1 MKIRLLLLPL
11 LCLAAAL
18 GANAQWTRGEL
29 YNLSPRQPS
38 GSRVTLSGSEVAAL
52 PGDAADPFAC
62 FTITELSGAWRII
75 NPFADRALRVD
86 GSTVAAG
93 EVNGSDEAQVWLIEE
108 GASKGFYN
116 IIPANNPSKAVKAAQ
131 GGVLSLIDRTAAR
144 SDRAANFAI
153 AAAPRAGFDP
163 ALTYRFRPLS
173 KPGMVLGNGNSSA
186 NTALI
191 VAEAVDADNR
201 GQYWAVEM
209 LDPDARAIGGAFF
222 TQNFDD
228 GGTNASITNLIQWP
242 AQKGRWTN
250 ARFRFIP
257 AKGSKERA
265 WVLQSV
271 AQPEQMYALD
281 AASGKMVKK
290 PLNLSDPAAWIAIEQ
305 VEKPRINSPRWE
317 DETIFAINRLPGAAT
332 MTPYATV
339 AEMKA
344 DEPFFTSPWL
354 PTASSRV
361 MSLNG
366 PWRFNLVSEPSLRPL
381 DFFETAFDDS
391 AWDTIPVPSNW
402 EMQGYDRPIYANV
415 EYPHSNTPPFIN
427 ARPGFN
433 DGGANYGINPVG
445 SYRRSFTLP
454 DDWHSR
460 RTILNFAGIYSA
472 ASIWVNGKFVGY
484 TQGSN
489 ATSEFDIT
497 PYLHKGD
504 NTLAVEVMRW
514 SDGSYL
520 ECQDMFRM
528 SGIFRDVTLRSIPA
542 GSAIRDHV
550 VTTDLNPSMS
560 AARVNVAVDM
570 LADSVGAPDKTIVA
584 TLLSPSGAELASAEA
599 VSRAGAPVN
608 FSFDVTNPMLWS
620 DETPS
625 LYRLILAQKGADG
638 VEEMAFSTPVGI
650 RDIRID
656 GTTLLLNGKKTWI
669 KGVNRHDTSPVNGRA
684 VTTDEILRDVTM
696 MKANNINTVR
706 TSHYPND
713 PKLYAMADAMGLLV
727 IDEADLEDHANQ
739 SISDMPSWIPAFND
753 RIDRLVTRDR
763 NHPSVIIW
771 SLGNEAGA
779 GRNFAYCYD
788 TARALDPTRPI
799 HYEGT
804 RINLPYGGEKYSD
817 FYSKMYPGQAWMKA
831 NTSGLDKPM
840 IICEYAHAMGNAMG
854 NFREYWEAIE
864 ASDAT
869 VGGCVWDW
877 VDQSIYEPRLMK
889 QGVFKLTTG
898 YDYPGPHQGNFCS
911 NGILTSSRRPSAKLA
926 EVKNVHS
933 WVKFDTLTVA
943 PDRRSASLTLT
954 NTFNSTPLSAFDIK
968 AETLVDG
975 RVMAYST
982 LPLPAILPGQTGSVT
997 IPLPKFVAKP
1007 GKKERGSEMLLT
1019 LRILRREPTAYSAAG
1034 HEEAIAQYPLTA
1046 PRTLAAVKPS
1056 KRKED
1061 ALMTSRTDGSV
1072 TVKGRNV
1079 EASFDTVTGRLTALS
1094 LNGRAVVAPGM
1105 GPEYSNHRWIEND
1118 RFTDTSNGLFPA
1130 GSISETVN
1138 PDGSVTV
1145 STSQPGFLCP
1155 TTVDYTFYPQGIVDI
1170 DATFDPQ
1177 NPDLRRAG
1185 LALGID
1191 SALSRVEYYALGPW
1205 ENINDRADGVTL
1217 GRYTSV
1223 VGEMDEK
1230 YMKPQSA
1237 GTRAALR
1244 DVTFTDPS
1252 TGFSLL
1258 VEAEGPV
1265 TFSAMRNDDTQLM
1278 EARHQDDLK
1287 PLPYTYVHFDASD
1300 RGLGNASCGQDVG
1313 TLPAYCV
1320 PHTPVTYRLRL
1331 SAK

>member
-1 MKIRLLLLPL
+1 MKIRSFTIL
-11 LCLAAAL
+11 LCLLAAL
-18 GANAQWTRGEL
+18 TASAQWTRGEL
-29 YNLSPRQPS
+29 YNLSPRQPA
-38 GSRVTLSGSEVAAL
+38 GRMVTLTASAASL
-52 PGDAADPFAC
+52 SPSASDDPAAC
-62 FTITELSGAWRII
+62 FTVTELSGAWRII
-75 NPFADRALRVD
+75 NPFASSALRVD
-86 GSTVAAG
+86 GSAVTAG
-93 EVNGSDEAQVWLIEE
+93 EINGSDEAQFWLIEE
-108 GASKGFYN
+108 GGLQDCH
-116 IIPANNPSKAVKAAQ
+116 ILVPANNPSKAVKAGA
-131 GGVLSLIDRTAAR
+131 GGSLTLIDRASAR
-144 SDRAANFAI
+144 NDRNANFSI
-153 AAAPRAGFDP
+153 LPAARAGFDA

-173 KPGMVLGNGNSSA
+173 RPGTVLGNGDSSA
-186 NTALI
+186 NNAVI
-191 VAEAVDADNR
+191 VAEEQDADNR
-201 GQYWAVEM
+201 GQYWSVEM
-209 LDPDARAIGGAFF
+209 IDPDARAISGAFY

-228 GGTNASITNLIQWP
+228 GGTNAAINHLLQWP
-242 AQKGRWTN
+242 ANKGQWNN

-257 AKGSKERA
+257 VKGSKERA
-265 WVLQSV
+265 WVLQSI
-271 AQPEQMYALD
+271 AQPDRMYALD
-281 AASGKMVKK
+281 TSGKMVKK
-290 PLNLSDPAAWIAIEQ
+290 PLDPADPAAWIAIEQ
-305 VEKPRINSPRWE
+305 VEKPRLNAPRWE

-332 MTPYATV
+332 MTPYADE
-339 AEMKA
+339 AELRADKA
-344 DEPFFTSPWL
+344 FYDTPWVN
-354 PTASSRV
+354 TASSRV

-366 PWRFNLVSEPSLRPL
+366 PWRFNLVSEPSQRPL
-381 DFFETAFDDS
+381 DFFETGFDDS

-415 EYPHSNTPPFIN
+415 EYPHSNTPPFIH

-454 DDWHSR
+454 DDWLSR

-472 ASIWVNGKFVGY
+472 ASIWVNGEFVGY

-489 ATSEFDIT
+489 STSEFDIT
-497 PYLHKGD
+497 PYLHKGP

-550 VTTDLNPSMS
+550 VTTTLDPSMTS
-560 AARVNVAVDM
+560 ARVDVAIDM
-570 LADSVGAPDKTIVA
+570 IADSIGTPDKTIVA
-584 TLLSPSGAELASAEA
+584 SLLTPYGSEIARTET
-599 VSRAGAPVN
+599 VSRAGHPVS

-625 LYRLILAQKGADG
+625 LYRLIVAQKGADG
-638 VEEMAFSTPVGI
+638 AEEMAFSTPVGI

-656 GTTLLLNGKKTWI
+656 GTTLLLNGKKVWI

-684 VTTDEILRDVTM
+684 VTADEILRDVTM

-739 SISDMPSWIPAFND
+739 SISSMASWIPAFND

-763 NHPSVIIW
+763 NHPSVIVW

-779 GRNFAYCYD
+779 GSNFAHCYD

-817 FYSKMYPGQAWMKA
+817 FYSKMYPGQAWMRD

-889 QGVFKLTTG
+889 EGVYKLTTG

-926 EVKNVHS
+926 EVRNVHS
-933 WVKFDTLTVA
+933 WVKFDTLVVA
-943 PDRRSASLTLT
+943 PDRRSAALTLT

-975 RVMAYST
+975 RVVASST
-982 LPLPAILPGQTGSVT
+982 LPLPAVAPGASGSVN
-997 IPLPKFVAKP
+997 IPLPKCVAKP
-1007 GKKERGSEMLLT
+1007 GKKERGAEMLLT
-1019 LRILRREPTAYSAAG
+1019 LRLLRRDATAYSPAA
-1034 HEEAIAQYPLTA
+1034 HEEAVAQYPLTG
-1046 PRTLAAVKPS
+1046 PRALAAVKAS
-1056 KRKED
+1056 KRKAD
-1061 ALMTSRTDGSV
+1061 ALTAGRADSLLIVR
-1072 TVKGRNV
+1072 GRNV
-1079 EASFDTVTGRLTALS
+1079 EASFSLATGRLTSLS

-1105 GPEYSNHRWIEND
+1105 GPEYANHRWIEND
-1118 RFTDTSNGLFPA
+1118 RFTNTATGLAPE
-1130 GSISETVN
+1130 GTVTETVN
-1138 PDGSVTV
+1138 PDGSITV
-1145 STSQPGFLCP
+1145 RTARDGSLCATSI
-1155 TTVDYTFYPQGIVDI
+1155 DYTFYPQGIVDI
-1170 DATFDPQ
+1170 DAAFDPKAD
-1177 NPDLRRAG
+1177 NLRRAG

-1191 SALSRVEYYALGPW
+1191 SALSQVEYYALGPW

-1217 GRYTSV
+1217 GRYTSA

-1237 GTRAALR
+1237 GTRSALR
-1244 DVTFTDPS
+1244 DVTFTDPA

-1258 VEAEGPV
+1258 IEAQGPV

-1278 EARHQDDLK
+1278 EAMHQDDLT
-1287 PLPYTYVHFDASD
+1287 PLPYTYIHFDAAD
-1300 RGLGNASCGQDVG
+1300 RGLGNASCGQDVD
-1313 TLPAYCV
+1313 TLPIYRVAKA
-1320 PHTPVTYRLRL
+1320 PASYRLRL